1 MKPLYTW
8 KPMYMWAGGKNK
20 MLKHYS
26 PSIPKVFTSY
36 HEPFFGAGALFVR
49 MYEQS
54 PKSHF
59 YINDINSDLMGIYHA
74 IKSDLP
80 TFLKYIMKLES
91 EYLPLLPPPSKKD
104 PDYAQEKKRIKELEN
119 DFKDQTAH
127 NNPIDWQGLF
137 KKESRKTRRSFYFK
151 TRSEYH
157 QSKWSPSRTAA
168 TLYFLMKT
176 GFNGVWQAGGP
187 KRDPVTG
194 LYEKDAK
201 ITKATGKFNTPCG
214 LLNHKGS
221 LIDVVNISMWHEAL
235 KRTTITSHDF
245 SKTLENVSA
254 GDFVFLDPPYR
265 SGKDEETFA
274 DYGTRL
280 DDDFQESVIRYL
292 LESASKG
299 ATSWLSNREH
309 GDNWFQDRCGST
321 CDIKTFDVTYTV
333 GRRKAE
339 YDEVGNIKQHHAK
352 KAKEV
357 LIIGKPLAD
366 KEKGN
371 G

>member
-1 MKPLYTW
+1 MKPLFAW
-8 KPMYMWAGGKNK
+8 PGGKTR
-20 MLKHYS
+20 MLRHYKPFLPTS
-26 PSIPKVFTSY
+26 FQSY
-36 HEPFFGAGALFVR
+36 HEPFFGAGAVFIR
-49 MYEQS
+49 MYAAS
-54 PKSHF
+54 PKSSF

-74 IKSDLP
+74 IKNDLP

-91 EYLPLLPPPSKKD
+91 KYIPLLPPPSKKD

-119 DFKDQTAH
+119 DFKDRTSKVSGQK
-127 NNPIDWQGLF
+127 PIDWQGLF

-151 TRSEYH
+151 TRDEYH
-157 QSKWSPSRTAA
+157 QNNWSPSREAA

-187 KRDPVTG
+187 KREPNG
-194 LYEKDAK
+194 LFKKGAK

-214 LLNHKGS
+214 LLNHKDS

-254 GDFVFLDPPYR
+254 EDFVFLDPPYR

-309 GDNWFQDRCGST
+309 GDNWLQKRCGST

-339 YDEVGNIKQHHAK
+339 YDEAGNIKQHHAK

-366 KEKGN
+366 KEKDN